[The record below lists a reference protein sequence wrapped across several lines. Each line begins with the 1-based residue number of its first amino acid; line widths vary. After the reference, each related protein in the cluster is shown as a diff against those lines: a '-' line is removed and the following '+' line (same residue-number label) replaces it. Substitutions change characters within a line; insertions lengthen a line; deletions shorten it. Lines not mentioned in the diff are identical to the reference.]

1 MLWQANDGVRAGAL
15 GDLTERAGRPF
26 ASRLA
31 LAPRGQPSART
42 IVIPWPSA
50 AAYPMSQRS
59 AQSKQ
64 PFGEPRSF
72 EEPLAVERRR
82 ARESGRG
89 RAATHPLQIPWPG
102 WKDILWRSYAAMNA
116 NRLLAIAGGV
126 AFFVLLAIFP
136 AITALVS
143 AYDLFFNAATIT
155 NHLSLMQ
162 DVVPDNVLGL
172 VREQGERTAS
182 HGGTLSIGIIA
193 GILVAFWSA
202 MSGVKAVI
210 DALNVIYEQRE
221 QRGFIKLNAMA
232 LIFTLGGF
240 AGFLVVVAAVV
251 VLPLALSSIGLAG
264 ATATLTRILRWPAL
278 FVILLVSLS
287 VLYRYGPDRRTP
299 RWQWVSI
306 GSLIAT
312 VMWIVVTYLFS
323 WFLANFANYNAT
335 YGSLGAA
342 VGLIMWLWISTI
354 VVLLGAELNAEIERQ
369 TARDSTVGAEK
380 PLGSRGAVVADT
392 VGPRRP

>member
-1 MLWQANDGVRAGAL
+1 
-15 GDLTERAGRPF
+15 
-26 ASRLA
+26 
-31 LAPRGQPSART
+31 
-42 IVIPWPSA
+42 
-50 AAYPMSQRS
+50 MSHRS

-102 WKDILWRSYAAMNA
+102 WKDILWRSYVAMNA

-155 NHLSLMQ
+155 NHLSLMR

-221 QRGFIKLNAMA
+221 QRSFIKLNAMA

-240 AGFLVVVAAVV
+240 AGFLVVIAAVV
-251 VLPLALSSIGLAG
+251 VLPLALSSVGLAN
-264 ATATLTRILRWPAL
+264 ATATLMRVLRWPAL

-287 VLYRYGPDRRTP
+287 VLYRYAPDRRTP

-335 YGSLGAA
+335 YGSLGAV
-342 VGLIMWLWISTI
+342 VGLMMWLWISTI

-380 PLGSRGAVVADT
+380 PLGSRGAAVTDT
-392 VGPRRP
+392 VGPRRA

>member
-1 MLWQANDGVRAGAL
+1 
-15 GDLTERAGRPF
+15 
-26 ASRLA
+26 
-31 LAPRGQPSART
+31 
-42 IVIPWPSA
+42 
-50 AAYPMSQRS
+50 MSQRS

-64 PFGEPRSF
+64 PFGEPHSF
-72 EEPLAVERRR
+72 EEPLSVERRR

-89 RAATHPLQIPWPG
+89 RAATHPLQIPWTG

-221 QRGFIKLNAMA
+221 QRSFVKLNAMA

-240 AGFLVVVAAVV
+240 AGFLVVIAAVV
-251 VLPLALSSIGLAG
+251 VLPLALSSVGLAS
-264 ATATLTRILRWPAL
+264 ATATLTRVLRWPAL

-287 VLYRYGPDRRTP
+287 VLYRYAPDRRTP

-335 YGSLGAA
+335 YGSLGAV
-342 VGLIMWLWISTI
+342 VGLMMWLWISTI

-380 PLGSRGAVVADT
+380 PLGSRGAAVADT

>member
-1 MLWQANDGVRAGAL
+1 
-15 GDLTERAGRPF
+15 
-26 ASRLA
+26 
-31 LAPRGQPSART
+31 
-42 IVIPWPSA
+42 
-50 AAYPMSQRS
+50 MSHRS

-72 EEPLAVERRR
+72 EEPLAVEQRR

-102 WKDILWRSYAAMNA
+102 WKDILWRSYVAMNA

-182 HGGTLSIGIIA
+182 HGTLSIGIIA

-221 QRGFIKLNAMA
+221 QRSFIKLNAMA

-251 VLPLALSSIGLAG
+251 VLPLALSSVGLAN
-264 ATATLTRILRWPAL
+264 ATATLMRVLRWPAL

-287 VLYRYGPDRRTP
+287 VLYRYAPDRRTP

-312 VMWIVVTYLFS
+312 VMWIIVTYLFS

-335 YGSLGAA
+335 YGSLGAV
-342 VGLIMWLWISTI
+342 VGLMMWLWISTI

-380 PLGSRGAVVADT
+380 PLGSRGAAVADT
-392 VGPRRP
+392 VGQRRP